1 MCIFFFQ
8 IFLNLQWLCV
18 SYSKKKLRHLLEIIY
33 QSLERCWGTFFYV
46 IVYILVCDCPI
57 VLYGERYFKLRLQS
71 FLENQRK
78 QCSRVLHIKRVVV
91 LSVLGIPSLATGK
104 LPDFISLFQYH
115 WLFWCSADWFV
126 RFSCNPNRT
135 LKSFLIFLGLSSRVC
150 LFSSSW
156 QDSAPPV
163 PALVGT
169 WQPQWKAAGRT
180 VLKNEVN
187 NLSEHLWASSL
198 FKSDP
203 PPPSTHPLSV
213 SSHLSIFFFFIHPH
227 RLKGELLIFS

>member
-1 MCIFFFQ
+1 MVNVI
-8 IFLNLQWLCV
+8 LNCDCRV
-18 SYSKKKLRHLLEIIY
+18 SLKINVSNVAVFCTSRGLWCC
-33 QSLERCWGTFFYV
+33 QCWGFHLWLPGSYLTSFPSFNTTGCFGALLIGSYV
-46 IVYILVCDCPI
+46 FP
-57 VLYGERYFKLRLQS
+57 
-71 FLENQRK
+71 
-78 QCSRVLHIKRVVV
+78 
-91 LSVLGIPSLATGK
+91 A
-104 LPDFISLFQYH
+104 
-115 WLFWCSADWFV
+115 
-126 RFSCNPNRT
+126 NRT

-213 SSHLSIFFFFIHPH
+213 SSHLSIFFFSSTHTDLRESFSFS
-227 RLKGELLIFS
+227 LKALLNRRVTVFFPSSVVSLLLPLFSGGAWRTVYNYHLYEYLWLK